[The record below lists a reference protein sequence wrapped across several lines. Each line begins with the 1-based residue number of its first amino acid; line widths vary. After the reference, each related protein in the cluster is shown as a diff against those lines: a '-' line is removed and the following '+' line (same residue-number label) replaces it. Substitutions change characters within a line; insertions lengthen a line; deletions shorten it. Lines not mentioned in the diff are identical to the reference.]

1 MMNIKFRNKTALIL
15 SGSKGI
21 GFGIA
26 KNLQDSGCK
35 VIISSSS
42 KKNLLHAKKKLNN
55 RCTTINLDIHS
66 DRSVSTFIKKVL
78 KIKIDILIL
87 NAPGPKS
94 IPLKTCK
101 INDFKLSINYLLINM
116 IKISESLLI
125 NMIKQKYGR
134 LVNISSL
141 TAIEPEANMALSNIP
156 RAGLLSYMKT
166 ASKEYSKN
174 NITFNSILTGG
185 VLTDRANEMIA
196 LDAKRNN
203 KTFKETL
210 TMAEKSIPTG
220 YIPDADEF
228 SNLITF
234 LCSDKSG
241 SINGASIPV
250 DGGFKN
256 SI

>member
-1 MMNIKFRNKTALIL
+1 MDIRFKNKTALIL

-26 KNLQDSGCK
+26 KNLYKSGCK
-35 VIISSSS
+35 IIIASSS
-42 KKNLLHAKKKLNN
+42 KKNLLYAKKELNN
-55 RCTTINLDIHS
+55 QCEVIQLDIHS
-66 DRSVSTFIKKVL
+66 QKAVNIFLKKVL

-94 IPLKTCK
+94 ISLKECK
-101 INDFKLSINYLLINM
+101 IKDFRSSINDLLINM
-116 IKISESLLI
+116 ITISESVLI

-134 LVNISSL
+134 IVNISSS
-141 TAIEPEANMALSNIP
+141 TAVEPEANMALSNIP

-185 VLTDRANEMIA
+185 VLTDRANEMIT
-196 LDAKRNN
+196 LEAKRN
-203 KTFKETL
+203 KKSFKEML
-210 TMAEKSIPTG
+210 NLAEKNIPTG
-220 YIPDADEF
+220 YIPNADEF
-228 SNLITF
+228 SNLIIF
-234 LCSDKSG
+234 LCSDTSG
-241 SINGASIPV
+241 SINGAAIPV

>member
-1 MMNIKFRNKTALIL
+1 MDIKFKNKTALIL

-26 KNLQDSGCK
+26 KNLQNSGCK
-35 VIISSSS
+35 VIIASSS
-42 KKNLLHAKKKLNN
+42 KKNLLIAKKKLKNK
-55 RCTTINLDIHS
+55 CTTIIFDIYS
-66 DRSVSTFIKKVL
+66 DRSVNILIKKVL

-94 IPLKTCK
+94 IPLKKCK
-101 INDFKLSINYLLINM
+101 ITDFKLSINYLLLNM

-134 LVNISSL
+134 IVNISSL
-141 TAIEPEANMALSNIP
+141 VAIEPEANMALSNIP
-156 RAGLLSYMKT
+156 RLGLLAYMKT

-185 VLTDRANEMIA
+185 VLTDRSNEMIA

-210 TMAEKSIPTG
+210 NMAEKNIPTG
-220 YIPDADEF
+220 YIPNADEF

-241 SINGASIPV
+241 SINGTSIPI

>member
-1 MMNIKFRNKTALIL
+1 MNIKFKNKTALIL

-26 KNLQDSGCK
+26 KNLQNSGCNI
-35 VIISSSS
+35 IISSSS
-42 KKNLLHAKKKLNN
+42 KKNLLYAKKKLKNN
-55 RCTTINLDIHS
+55 CKIIILDIYS
-66 DRSVSTFIKKVL
+66 DRSVNAFLKKIL
-78 KIKIDILIL
+78 KNKIDILIL
-87 NAPGPKS
+87 NAPGPNS
-94 IPLKTCK
+94 IPLNKCK
-101 INDFKLSINYLLINM
+101 ISDFKLSINYLLINM
-116 IKISESLLI
+116 IKISEILLK
-125 NMIKQKYGR
+125 NMIKNKFGR
-134 LVNISSL
+134 IINISSL
-141 TAIEPEANMALSNIP
+141 TATEPEANMALSNIP

-185 VLTDRANEMIA
+185 VLTDRATEMIA
-196 LDAKRNN
+196 LQAKRNN

-210 TMAEKSIPTG
+210 SFVQKSIPTG

-234 LCSDKSG
+234 LCSDISG
-241 SINGASIPV
+241 SINGSSIPV

>member
-1 MMNIKFRNKTALIL
+1 MNIKFSNKIALIL
-15 SGSKGI
+15 SASKGI

-26 KNLQDSGCK
+26 KNLQNSGCK
-35 VIISSSS
+35 VIIASSS
-42 KKNLLHAKKKLNN
+42 KKNLLLAKKKLKNN
-55 RCTTINLDIHS
+55 CSTIVFDIHS
-66 DRSVSTFIKKVL
+66 DKSVNNFIKKVS

-94 IPLKTCK
+94 IPLEKCK
-101 INDFKLSINYLLINM
+101 ISDFKLSINYLLINM
-116 IKISESLLI
+116 IKISESLII

-134 LVNISSL
+134 IINISSSV
-141 TAIEPEANMALSNIP
+141 AIEPEANMALSNIP
-156 RAGLLSYMKT
+156 RVGLLSYMKT

-185 VLTDRANEMIA
+185 VLTDRSNEMIA

-203 KTFKETL
+203 RTFKETL
-210 TMAEKSIPTG
+210 SMIQKNIPTG
-220 YIPDADEF
+220 YIPNANEF

-241 SINGASIPV
+241 SINGASIPI
-250 DGGFKN
+250 DGGVKN